1 MRSLIASTMRSFYAV
16 CRASAVVVLSVT
28 VCVSTVRGQDKPS
41 LPSAGTPSNTNR
53 SKPTERAPAGK
64 LPDVSKEALVFE
76 QYHTRIHMDADG
88 TGTRETT
95 ARVRILADVG
105 VKAMA
110 VLPFTYSTSFQQVD
124 IAYVRVRKPDGSV
137 VETPDYNVQDMPAD
151 ASREAPMYSDIH
163 QKHVAVRGLGVG
175 DTLEYQVTLR
185 TLKPEV
191 PGQFWLEY
199 SFEKNVIVL
208 DEQLDLDVPAD
219 KTVLVASAEM
229 QPTITAA
236 TGRKLYHWAGANL
249 THPDASA
256 APRSMKH
263 WKPSVQVTTFT
274 SWEQVGAWYDSLQRS
289 SLDVTP
295 AIRAHADSVTRGLTT
310 PEEKLRAL
318 SNDVAL
324 HVHYVGLDF
333 GIGRYQPHPADDVLA
348 NEYGDCKDKHT
359 LLAVLLKAAGIDAW
373 PVLIS
378 SQRDLDPAVPSPA
391 QFDHV
396 ITVVPSGSSFTW
408 IDATAEVAPTG
419 TLMPNLRDKQALA
432 IPTSRAA
439 FLERTPARPPSPG
452 SVRID
457 VDTQL
462 SDHGLLKG
470 HITQTTSGDVE
481 MLLRLAFR
489 RTPQSQW
496 KELVQAI
503 VRSQGYGGETSNP
516 QVSDV
521 EQIGRPLVV
530 SFDYTRDKYYQWDDG
545 RATHWISP
553 PLPLMGGELPPGTNE
568 KKPADNPALGSAGKT
583 VYHADLRLPPGWTIT
598 LPKDVAINEDWLE
611 YRAAYSFRNG
621 VFTAE
626 RSLVVKK
633 QEIPLDQWDRYLA
646 FRRDMFEDW
655 SREALIHPALGV
667 PPPEPASAAAF
678 PQGSLGRVRN
688 DSLPVYSEMSRE
700 SDVVQTLARGT
711 TVRIGM
717 SVATGEGRMCNVSD
731 AETSAKLG
739 FVLCDALERG
749 AGTAEPA
756 SPTSPPAQAPAASPQ
771 PASSH
776 DGPVATLDQLKGEG
790 RIYLVQMGDHRLPYS
805 LEDFASW
812 LHSKYGLEV
821 HVLPPA
827 AIHPSAW
834 DPARGQYVAELLYGQ
849 IKTDHPDLAADAHA
863 FLIGFTDGDMY
874 AISHESKSSFT
885 ERDLKRAAIVS
896 AEGMDDCPNAEQ
908 PNGQCLQAR
917 LRRILLK
924 NVAILYW
931 HLPLSYDPASLLH
944 SPLDSDL
951 PTEEIYE
958 SDLDPARTSWGQRE
972 GEPCLLFS
980 YSIAA
985 GIQPM
990 PGAMV
995 HSCWGSEDAPQD
1007 ESQEF
1012 FEVDLRLGLLIDW
1025 HTDFNLPDTVP
1036 IQFER
1041 VLRDGWHNLNPFGVS
1056 GSDNYDEFLSSPDNI
1071 TISIVH
1077 ADTSREDVV
1086 RVPRNQTN
1094 LALAKYVGGPTGK
1107 YYEMHWIARPYERY
1121 ELRRYD
1127 GLLKIYLPCLSPK
1140 VLCKLVGY
1148 GDSVQRQGLT
1158 FTRDNERRL
1167 VQLSS
1172 PHNSWLRFHYG
1183 QLGGIVA
1190 IDDSSGRTLRYGYDD
1205 RNRLISVT
1213 YPSGQ
1218 IFRYEYDNAQHLL
1231 NFSVAPNA
1239 SAPPVTILRN
1249 QYTGGKLAKQTLAG
1263 GAVYTY
1269 RYNPVGA
1276 SEFRSATVQVSDGRV
1291 FNVEIGSA
1299 NSTIHEQFTRPA
1311 QQ

>member
-1 MRSLIASTMRSFYAV
+1 MRNLIASTMRSIFAMHHGSSIAAL
-16 CRASAVVVLSVT
+16 CMAF
-28 VCVSTVRGQDKPS
+28 CVSSGMGQDKPS
-41 LPSAGTPSNTNR
+41 TPAAGTSSNTNLSR
-53 SKPTERAPAGK
+53 RTEAAPASKPA
-64 LPDVSKEALVFE
+64 DVSKEALVFD
-76 QYHTRIHMDADG
+76 QFHTRFHMDADG

-95 ARVRILADVG
+95 ARIRILADAG

-110 VLPFTYSTSFQQVD
+110 VLPFTYSASFQQVD

-219 KTVLVASAEM
+219 KAVLVTSAET
-229 QPTITAA
+229 QPTVTAA
-236 TGRKLYHWAGANL
+236 GGRKLYHWANSNL
-249 THPDASA
+249 THPDVDA
-256 APRSMKH
+256 APKSLKH

-274 SWEQVGAWYDSLQRS
+274 SWEQVGTWYESLQRS
-289 SLDVTP
+289 SLVVTP
-295 AIRAHADSVTRGLTT
+295 AIQAHADSVTRGLTT
-310 PEEKLRAL
+310 SEEKLRAL

-359 LLAVLLKAAGIDAW
+359 LLAALLKAAGVDAW

-378 SQRDLDPAVPSPA
+378 SQRYLDPAVPSPA

-396 ITVVPSGSSFTW
+396 ITIVPNGSSFTW
-408 IDATAEVAPTG
+408 IDSTAEVAPIG
-419 TLMPNLRDKQALA
+419 TLMPNLRDKQALV

-439 FLERTPARPPSPG
+439 FLERTPPRSPSPG

-457 VDTQL
+457 VDAQL
-462 SDHGLLKG
+462 SDRGLLKG
-470 HITQTTSGDVE
+470 HITETASGDVE

-496 KELVQAI
+496 KALVQAI
-503 VRSQGYGGETSNP
+503 VRSQGYGGEASNT

-521 EQIGRPLVV
+521 EQIGRPLVI
-530 SFDYTRDKYYQWDDG
+530 SFDYTRDKYFQWDDG
-545 RATHWISP
+545 RATHWILP
-553 PLPLMGGELPPGTNE
+553 PLPFMGGELPPGTNE
-568 KKPADNPALGSAGKT
+568 KKPADSPVLGSPGKT

-598 LPKDVAINEDWLE
+598 LPKDVDIHEDWLE
-611 YRAAYSFRNG
+611 YRANYSFRNG
-621 VFTAE
+621 TFTAE
-626 RSLVVKK
+626 RAMVVKK
-633 QEIPLDQWDRYLA
+633 QELPLDQWERYLA
-646 FRRDMFEDW
+646 FRRGMFEDW
-655 SREALIHPALGV
+655 DREALIHPALGS
-667 PPPEPASAAAF
+667 PPPEPASATAF
-678 PQGSLGRVRN
+678 PQGSLGRVKN
-688 DSLPVYSEMSRE
+688 DSLPVYSEMSKE
-700 SDVVQTLARGT
+700 SDVVLTLARGT
-711 TVRIGM
+711 MVRIGL
-717 SVATGEGRMCNVSD
+717 SVATGEGRMCTVSN
-731 AETSAKLG
+731 AETSVKMG
-739 FVLCDALERG
+739 WVFCDALEVG
-749 AGTAEPA
+749 PGTTEPA
-756 SPTSPPAQAPAASPQ
+756 SNAPSPAQTPTASPPSAPG
-771 PASSH
+771 H
-776 DGPVATLDQLKGEG
+776 DGPIAALDQLKGAG
-790 RIYLVQMGDHRLPYS
+790 RIYLVQMGDHLLPYS
-805 LEDFASW
+805 LEDFAGW
-812 LHSKYGLEV
+812 LHSKYSLEV

-827 AIHPSAW
+827 TIKKSAW
-834 DPARGQYVAELLYGQ
+834 DPERRQYVAELLYGQ
-849 IKTDHPDLAADAHA
+849 MKSDHPDLAADTHA
-863 FLIGFTDGDMY
+863 FLIGFTDADMY

-896 AEGMDDCPNAEQ
+896 AEGMDACPNAE
-908 PNGQCLQAR
+908 PNGDCLQAR
-917 LRRILLK
+917 LRRVLLK

-931 HLPLSYDPASLLH
+931 HLPLSYDPTSLLH
-944 SPLDSDL
+944 SPLDADL

-958 SDLDPARTSWGQRE
+958 SDLNPARTSWGQRE

-980 YSIAA
+980 YSMAA
-985 GIQPM
+985 GIQPV
-990 PGAMV
+990 PGALV
-995 HSCWGSEDAPQD
+995 HTCSDAENLPQD

-1012 FEVDLRLGLLIDW
+1012 FEVDLRLGLLIDR
-1025 HTDFNLPDTVP
+1025 HTDFDLSDTVP

-1041 VLRDGWHNLNPFGVS
+1041 VLRDGWRNLNPFGVS

-1077 ADTSREDVV
+1077 ADTTRDEVV
-1086 RVPRNQTN
+1086 RTPRGQRN
-1094 LALAKYVGGPTGK
+1094 LSLAKYVGGPTGK
-1107 YYEMHWIARPYERY
+1107 YYEMRWFALPYERY

-1148 GDSVQRQGLT
+1148 ADGVQHQALT
-1158 FTRDNERRL
+1158 FTRDKDRRL

-1172 PHNSWLRFHYG
+1172 PNNSWLHFHYG

-1190 IDDSSGRTLRYGYDD
+1190 IDDSRGRTVRYGYDD
-1205 RNRLISVT
+1205 RNRLISVS

-1218 IFRYEYDNAQHLL
+1218 MFHYEYDTTQHLL
-1231 NFSVAPNA
+1231 SLSVAPNG
-1239 SAPPVTILRN
+1239 SNPPVTILRN
-1249 QYTGGKLAKQTLAG
+1249 EYTGGKLVKQSLAG
-1263 GAVYTY
+1263 GTVYTY
-1269 RYNPVGA
+1269 RYSPVGA
-1276 SEFRSATVQVSDGRV
+1276 SEFRSATVQVSDGREFSV
-1291 FNVEIGSA
+1291 DISGA
-1299 NSTIHEQFTRPA
+1299 DSTIHEHFTQPT